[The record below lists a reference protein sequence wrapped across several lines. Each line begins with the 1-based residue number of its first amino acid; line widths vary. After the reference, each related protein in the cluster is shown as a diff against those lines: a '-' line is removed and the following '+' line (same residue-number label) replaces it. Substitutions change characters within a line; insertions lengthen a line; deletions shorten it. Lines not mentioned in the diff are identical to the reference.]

1 VTVWTI
7 DAEPWSGGEEVARR
21 LAEGADVPLVDGQ
34 FSVALALALGTTV
47 AGARSLE
54 HTAAGWFVRRG
65 LLLAGSTRVAPE
77 AMQELDRLD
86 RCGPELERTARE
98 AARAP
103 CVILGRA
110 AYVALASHP
119 GARHVRIRAPRDWR
133 ARHLAAE
140 RCISLRRAR
149 REVVR
154 ADRRRRATARR
165 IFGHDVRD
173 VAPFH
178 LVCDRSR
185 LSEDAIVD
193 VLLLLG
199 GRALTTEPAGE
210 LARSAPL

>member
-1 VTVWTI
+1 MAVWTI
-7 DAEPWSGGEEVARR
+7 DAEPATGGEEVARR

-54 HTAAGWFVRRG
+54 RSAGGWFVRRG
-65 LLLAGSTRVAPE
+65 LLLAGSTRAAPE
-77 AMQELDRLD
+77 AMQELARLE
-86 RCGPELERTARE
+86 RCGPELARAARE

-110 AYVALASHP
+110 AYVALANHP

-133 ARHLAAE
+133 VRRLAAE
-140 RCISLRRAR
+140 RCIPLRRAR
-149 REVVR
+149 WELAR
-154 ADRRRRATARR
+154 ADRRRCAAARR
-165 IFGHDVRD
+165 VFRHDLRD

-185 LSEDAIVD
+185 LSIAAVVD
-193 VLLLLG
+193 LLLLLG
-199 GRALTTEPAGE
+199 GRALAGEPARE
-210 LARSAPL
+210 LGVGS